1 MPGLVQGSDIDDHDQ
16 AITEA
21 LDQFCSAP
29 EQTYE
34 QFFSTF
40 TYLTPED
47 VRGPRVTAH
56 RRHGDSSHSSQEEQ
70 REDEVSEME
79 REESTLTTD
88 QEEVVLDAGC
98 VGGILGGAARPN
110 PEKLVKFDNYL
121 GDSEDEEETT
131 DVTGTSVLPG
141 EVEEHLDA
149 SASSLCHHTLLEM
162 SSTFT
167 DQSTDKTQTA
177 EDQNESDMVLPFHLD
192 ENFDYDTVVLTRKHS
207 IREQN
212 HRPS

>member
-1 MPGLVQGSDIDDHDQ
+1 MKHFPRFAGLFESRRLDRMPGLVQGSDIDDHDQ

-88 QEEVVLDAGC
+88 QEE
-98 VGGILGGAARPN
+98 
-110 PEKLVKFDNYL
+110 FDNYL